1 MSTLKADTIVAT
13 DGSSP
18 VTLTKQSA
26 AKAWFEYTSITS
38 TALAGSFNIS
48 GVTDNGTGDASL
60 SFANNMSSS
69 VYVANVSDVSF
80 SAAKNTSVGNYVEST
95 QNTKQKTSSTF
106 TSISSAHATTTAYD
120 HCENMGTI
128 HGDLA

>member
-1 MSTLKADTIVAT
+1 MSKASELAEFGGGISG
-13 DGSSP
+13 GSNA
-18 VTLTKQSA
+18 VEGL

-38 TALAGSFNIS
+38 TALADSFNIS

-69 VYVANVSDVSF
+69 VYVANFSDVSF
-80 SAAKNTSVGNYVEST
+80 DTAYNTSVGSYIESD

-106 TSISSAHATTTAYD
+106 TAIQSAHANTLVYD